1 MKEILK
7 TYGSMVIAA
16 MVGLSLIYI
25 ICFMEFKDNYGI
37 LAIIGDIASEQDS
50 QILINDNESE
60 QYRNYK
66 NSKISQLTLRD
77 DIEIKA
83 GEKNPVTDCF
93 ISDAGDIRN
102 DHMEII
108 AIEDSQGK
116 NCELINENNKDY
128 FYFEEPGI
136 YRVYF
141 SVSNDYGVK
150 DYGSLYLPVNR
161 KKVTG

>member
-1 MKEILK
+1 M
-7 TYGSMVIAA
+7 IAA

-25 ICFMEFKDNYGI
+25 ICFMEFKGNYGI
-37 LAIIGDIASEQDS
+37 LAIIGDIASEQNS
-50 QILINDNESE
+50 QILNNDNESE

-66 NSKISQLTLRD
+66 NSKISQLSLKD
-77 DIEIKA
+77 DIEINV
-83 GEKNPVTDCF
+83 GEKNLVTDCF
-93 ISDAGDIRN
+93 VSDAGDIRT
-102 DHMEII
+102 DCMEII
-108 AIEDSQGK
+108 AIEDSQGQT
-116 NCELINENNKDY
+116 CGLINENNEDY

-161 KKVTG
+161 KKVIG